1 MSRQSSPSSYAPT
14 PAQHNWRTLV
24 AERAA
29 AGVISTLDRTAL
41 SPTGNKGVDQLAG
54 ITYSESVVVVADVNP
69 VLLCGV
75 AWFSLIWTTKG
86 SLVLILLVAST

>member
-1 MSRQSSPSSYAPT
+1 MSRQSSPFAT
-14 PAQHNWRTLV
+14 PVLRNW
-24 AERAA
+24 EAA
-29 AGVISTLDRTAL
+29 LASEKDVAGVTSTLDRTAI
-41 SPTGNKGVDQLAG
+41 SPMGNGGGVDQLAG